1 MIVKILNASGRDF
14 HGVKYNEKKID
25 KGKGELMMMKNF
37 PSLINEKSSQEQVRY
52 YLKSISKNERV
63 KNPQFHAVISTKF
76 QEHNKEEL
84 TNVADEFMK
93 EMGYGKQPFIVVFHN
108 DTDNNH
114 IHIVSTRVDKQS
126 GKKIKDNYERLKAQ
140 KTLSNTVEK
149 LFGIKDDNAVE
160 KLLNYK
166 ISSLKQLELLLER
179 NGFKLSKNTNDE
191 NALDILKNGVK
202 LKTIYG
208 NQISFTDHSRDN
220 RSKQLKA
227 ILSKYKVI
235 YSNKVFA
242 VEDNRVKEGLFRK
255 NKIFENPKLT
265 YESELQKKL
274 KDIFGLDLVF
284 HYKNE
289 NKPFGYSIIDHKS
302 AKVYKGSDVL
312 KMNELFEFTQEKID
326 KKTFELLKDYHVPD
340 RESKEILLN
349 YFRQNHQLNKLR
361 DFMLFENKV
370 RKDIETYRKVQNE
383 VRGSIKQQNNNENIK
398 IIRTEE
404 GNFYSL
410 HTKFHYVSELEKLV
424 GEKDFSQFLNPE
436 IQTKPNEKQT
446 KNELSKSVEQLLFE
460 FSKTSGTG
468 KDPAEKELKKRRK
481 KKK

>member
-1 MIVKILNASGRDF
+1 MIVKILNASGTDF

-25 KGKGELMMMKNF
+25 KGKGELMLMKNF
-37 PSLINEKSSQEQVRY
+37 PSFINEKSSQEQVRD

-76 QEHNKEEL
+76 QEHSKEEL
-84 TNVADEFMK
+84 TKVAEEFMK

-114 IHIVSTRVDKQS
+114 IHIVSTRIDKQS
-126 GKKIKDNYERLKAQ
+126 GKKIKDNYERLKTQ
-140 KTLSNTVEK
+140 KALSNTLEK
-149 LFGIKDDNAVE
+149 LFGIKDENAVE

-208 NQISFTDHSRDN
+208 NQISFSDHSKDN

-227 ILSKYKVI
+227 ILSKYKEI

-242 VEDNRVKEGLFRK
+242 VEDNRAKEGLFRK
-255 NKIFENPKLT
+255 NKIFENPTLT

-289 NKPFGYSIIDHKS
+289 QKPFGYSIIDHKS
-302 AKVYKGSDVL
+302 AKVYKGGDVL

-340 RESKEILLN
+340 RESKEILLK
-349 YFRQNHQLNKLR
+349 YFRQNHRINQLN
-361 DFMLFENKV
+361 DFMLFENKI
-370 RKDIETYRKVQNE
+370 RKDIEIYRKVQNE
-383 VRGSIKQQNNNENIK
+383 VRASIKQNNNENIK
-398 IIRTEE
+398 IVRTEE
-404 GNFYSL
+404 GKFYAL

-424 GEKDFSQFLNPE
+424 GEKDFSQFLNSE

-446 KNELSKSVEQLLFE
+446 KNELSKSVEHLLFE

>member
-14 HGVKYNEKKID
+14 HGVKYNEMKID
-25 KGKGELMMMKNF
+25 KGKGEMMLMKNF
-37 PSLINEKSSQEQVRY
+37 PSFINEKSSQEQVRD

-76 QEHNKEEL
+76 QEHTREEL

-114 IHIVSTRVDKQS
+114 IHIVSTRIDKQS

-140 KTLSNTVEK
+140 KSLSNTLEK
-149 LFGIKDDNAVE
+149 LFGIKDENTVE

-166 ISSLKQLELLLER
+166 ISTLKQLELLLER

-208 NQISFTDHSRDN
+208 NQISFTDHSKDN

-227 ILSKYKVI
+227 ILSKYKEI

-242 VEDNRVKEGLFRK
+242 VEDNRAKEGLFRK
-255 NKIFENPKLT
+255 NKNFENPKIT

-326 KKTFELLKDYHVPD
+326 KKTFELLKDYHVTD
-340 RESKEILLN
+340 RESKEILLK
-349 YFRQNHQLNKLR
+349 YFRQNHRVNQLK

-383 VRGSIKQQNNNENIK
+383 VRASIKQQSNNENIK

-404 GNFYSL
+404 GNFYAL

-436 IQTKPNEKQT
+436 IKAQPNEKQT

>member
-1 MIVKILNASGRDF
+1 MIVKILNASGTDF
-14 HGVKYNEKKID
+14 HGVKYNEKKIE
-25 KGKGELMMMKNF
+25 KGKGELMLMKNF
-37 PSLINEKSSQEQVRY
+37 PSFINEKSSQEQVRD
-52 YLKSISKNERV
+52 YLKSTSKNERV

-76 QEHNKEEL
+76 QEHTKEDL

-93 EMGYGKQPFIVVFHN
+93 EMGYGNQPFIVVFHN

-114 IHIVSTRVDKQS
+114 IHIVSTRIDKQS

-140 KTLSNTVEK
+140 KALSNTVEK
-149 LFGIKDDNAVE
+149 LFGIKDENAVE

-208 NQISFTDHSRDN
+208 NQISFTDHSKDN

-227 ILSKYKVI
+227 ILSKYKEI

-242 VEDNRVKEGLFRK
+242 VEDNRAKEGLFRK

-289 NKPFGYSIIDHKS
+289 QKPFGYSIIDHKS

-312 KMNELFEFTQEKID
+312 KMNDLFEFTQEKID

-340 RESKEILLN
+340 RESKEILLK
-349 YFRQNHQLNKLR
+349 YFRQNHRVNQLK

-383 VRGSIKQQNNNENIK
+383 VRASIKQNNNENIK
-398 IIRTEE
+398 IIRSEE
-404 GNFYSL
+404 GKFYAL
-410 HTKFHYVSELEKLV
+410 HTKFHYVSELEQLV
-424 GEKDFSQFLNPE
+424 GEKDFSQFLNSE
-436 IQTKPNEKQT
+436 SQTKPKEKQT

>member
-25 KGKGELMMMKNF
+25 KGKGELMLMKNF
-37 PSLINEKSSQEQVRY
+37 PSFINEKSSQEQVRD

-76 QEHNKEEL
+76 QEHSKEEL
-84 TNVADEFMK
+84 TKVAEEFMK

-114 IHIVSTRVDKQS
+114 IQIISTRVDKQS

-140 KTLSNTVEK
+140 TALSYTLEK
-149 LFGIKDDNAVE
+149 LFGIKDENAVE

-208 NQISFTDHSRDN
+208 NQISFTDHSKDN

-227 ILSKYKVI
+227 ILSKYKEI

-242 VEDNRVKEGLFRK
+242 VEDNRAKEGLFRK

-289 NKPFGYSIIDHKS
+289 QKPFGYSIIDHKS
-302 AKVYKGSDVL
+302 AKVYKGGDVF

-340 RESKEILLN
+340 RESKEILLK
-349 YFRQNHQLNKLR
+349 YFRQNHRINQLN
-361 DFMLFENKV
+361 DFMLFENKI
-370 RKDIETYRKVQNE
+370 RKDIEIYRKVQNE
-383 VRGSIKQQNNNENIK
+383 VRASIKQNNNENIK
-398 IIRTEE
+398 IVRTEE
-404 GNFYSL
+404 GKFYAL
-410 HTKFHYVSELEKLV
+410 HTKFHYVSELEQLV
-424 GEKDFSQFLNPE
+424 GEKDFSQFLNSE
-436 IQTKPNEKQT
+436 SQTKPKEKQT

>member
-1 MIVKILNASGRDF
+1 MIVKILNASGTDF

-25 KGKGELMMMKNF
+25 KGKGELMLMKNF
-37 PSLINEKSSQEQVRY
+37 PSFINEKSSQEQVRD

-76 QEHNKEEL
+76 QEHSKEEL
-84 TNVADEFMK
+84 TKVAEEFMK

-114 IHIVSTRVDKQS
+114 IHIVSTRIDKQS
-126 GKKIKDNYERLKAQ
+126 GKKIKDNYERLKTQ
-140 KTLSNTVEK
+140 KALSNTLEK
-149 LFGIKDDNAVE
+149 LFGIKDENAVE

-208 NQISFTDHSRDN
+208 NQISFSDHSKDN

-227 ILSKYKVI
+227 ILSKYKEI

-242 VEDNRVKEGLFRK
+242 VEDNRAKEGLFRK

-289 NKPFGYSIIDHKS
+289 QKPFGYSIIDHKS
-302 AKVYKGSDVL
+302 AKVYKGGDVL

-340 RESKEILLN
+340 RESKEILLK
-349 YFRQNHQLNKLR
+349 YFRQNHRINQLN
-361 DFMLFENKV
+361 DFMLFENKI
-370 RKDIETYRKVQNE
+370 RKDIEIYRKVQNE
-383 VRGSIKQQNNNENIK
+383 VRASIKQNNNENIK
-398 IIRTEE
+398 IVRTEE
-404 GNFYSL
+404 GKFYAL

-424 GEKDFSQFLNPE
+424 GEKDFSQFLNSE

-446 KNELSKSVEQLLFE
+446 KNELSKSVEHLLFE

>member
-1 MIVKILNASGRDF
+1 MIVKILNASGTDF

-25 KGKGELMMMKNF
+25 KGKGELMLMKNF
-37 PSLINEKSSQEQVRY
+37 PSFINEKSSQEQVRD

-76 QEHNKEEL
+76 QEHTREEL

-114 IHIVSTRVDKQS
+114 IHIVSTRIDKQS

-140 KTLSNTVEK
+140 KSLSNTLEK
-149 LFGIKDDNAVE
+149 LFGIKDENTVE

-166 ISSLKQLELLLER
+166 ISTLKQLELLLER

-208 NQISFTDHSRDN
+208 NQISFTDHSKDN

-227 ILSKYKVI
+227 ILSKYKEI

-242 VEDNRVKEGLFRK
+242 VEDNRAKEGLFRK
-255 NKIFENPKLT
+255 NKNFENPKIT

-326 KKTFELLKDYHVPD
+326 KKTFELLKDYHVTD
-340 RESKEILLN
+340 RESKEILLK
-349 YFRQNHQLNKLR
+349 YFRQNHRVNQLK

-383 VRGSIKQQNNNENIK
+383 VRASIKQQSNNENIK

-404 GNFYSL
+404 GNFYAL

-436 IQTKPNEKQT
+436 IKAQLNEKQT